1 MDRGY
6 GFIEPEEG
14 DEDVFVHNSEIGGV
28 YELKEG
34 QHVEFEVESAR
45 FEPSTLS
52 WLSEGTY
59 RIFLYSRQDEDVIKV

>member
-45 FEPSTLS
+45 AS
-52 WLSEGTY
+52 
-59 RIFLYSRQDEDVIKV
+59 SRQR